1 VSSNKT
7 AINKKNNNVVKMQQS
22 MPELNRASL
31 MGFVSLVC
39 DSTKTLRYALVWAS
53 MDAYYLGNG
62 LTSCLFFRHIW
73 AEVKEKEFKNM
84 TNKQMEKKRGRG
96 RPVGSGSGTQ
106 IVYMIR
112 HSLKAAIED
121 LELNHNTNLAT
132 LISEALR
139 TDVNATLRTIASFAP
154 KNIDVQVTG
163 GSFADALSKASD
175 IIRAEAIDVKD
186 CNNSNEQQEIIQEK
200 NVE

>member
-1 VSSNKT
+1 
-7 AINKKNNNVVKMQQS
+7 MQQTNS
-22 MPELNRASL
+22 RLNRASL
-31 MGFVSLVC
+31 VGFVSLVC
-39 DSTKTLRYALVWAS
+39 DSTKTLRYALVRAS
-53 MDAYYLGNG
+53 VAAYYLGNG

-73 AEVKEKEFKNM
+73 EEVKEKEFKSM
-84 TNKQMEKKRGRG
+84 TNKQIQKRPRG

-175 IIRAEAIDVKD
+175 IIRAEAIDVTD
-186 CNNSNEQQEIIQEK
+186 CNDSNVQEAEIIDEK
-200 NVE
+200 

>member
-1 VSSNKT
+1 
-7 AINKKNNNVVKMQQS
+7 MQQINS
-22 MPELNRASL
+22 RLNRASL
-31 MGFVSLVC
+31 RGFVSLVC
-39 DSTKTLRYALVWAS
+39 DSTKTLRYALVRAS
-53 MDAYYLGNG
+53 MAAYYLGNG
-62 LTSCLFFRHIW
+62 LTSCLLFRHIW
-73 AEVKEKEFKNM
+73 GEVKEKEIKSM
-84 TNKQMEKKRGRG
+84 TNKQIQKRPRG
-96 RPVGSGSGTQ
+96 RPVGSGHGTQ
-106 IVYMIR
+106 LVYMIR

-121 LELNHNTNLAT
+121 LELNHNTNLAM

-175 IIRAEAIDVKD
+175 IIRAEAIDVTD
-186 CNNSNEQQEIIQEK
+186 CNDSNGQEEIIQEK

>member
-1 VSSNKT
+1 M
-7 AINKKNNNVVKMQQS
+7 A
-22 MPELNRASL
+22 
-31 MGFVSLVC
+31 
-39 DSTKTLRYALVWAS
+39 
-53 MDAYYLGNG
+53 
-62 LTSCLFFRHIW
+62 
-73 AEVKEKEFKNM
+73 
-84 TNKQMEKKRGRG
+84 NKQIERRPRG

-106 IVYMIR
+106 VVYMIR
-112 HSLKAAIED
+112 HSLTAAIED

-175 IIRAEAIDVKD
+175 IIRAEAIDVTD
-186 CNNSNEQQEIIQEK
+186 CNNSNEQEEIIQEK
-200 NVE
+200 

>member
-1 VSSNKT
+1 
-7 AINKKNNNVVKMQQS
+7 

-31 MGFVSLVC
+31 RGFVSLVY
-39 DSTKTLRYALVWAS
+39 DRIKTLHYALVRAS
-53 MDAYYLGNG
+53 MVAYYLGNG

-73 AEVKEKEFKNM
+73 EEVKEKDIKSM
-84 TNKQMEKKRGRG
+84 ANKQIVKKRSRG

-106 IVYMIR
+106 LVYMLR
-112 HSLKAAIED
+112 HSFSSAIED
-121 LELNHNTNLAT
+121 LELNHNTNLSE
-132 LISEALR
+132 LLSEALR
-139 TDVNATLRTIASFAP
+139 TDVNATLRTIASFMP

-175 IIRAEAIDVKD
+175 IIRAEAIDVTD
-186 CNNSNEQQEIIQEK
+186 CNDSNMQEAEIIQEK